1 MYKDM
6 TKLSNEQEEIE
17 NFLSDYILQVRT
29 MSILSDTEIKLVMR
43 KLMEESPEWFWTL
56 MERYRKKQL
65 TKMMQDIAKDVH
77 KDPIGYARKVT

>member
-6 TKLSNEQEEIE
+6 TKLSNEQEDIE

-29 MSILSDTEIKLVMR
+29 MSTLSDIEIKLVMR
-43 KLMEESPEWFWTL
+43 KLMEESPEWFWML

-77 KDPIGYARKVT
+77 KDPIGYARRVT

>member
-1 MYKDM
+1 M
-6 TKLSNEQEEIE
+6 TKLNSEQEEIE

-29 MSILSDTEIKLVMR
+29 MSTLSDTEIKLVMR
-43 KLMEESPEWFWTL
+43 KLMEENPEWFWTL

-77 KDPIGYARKVT
+77 KDPIGYVRKVA

>member
-1 MYKDM
+1 M
-6 TKLSNEQEEIE
+6 TKLNSEQEEIE

-29 MSILSDTEIKLVMR
+29 MAVLSDTEIKLVMR

-65 TKMMQDIAKDVH
+65 TKMMQDIAKDV
-77 KDPIGYARKVT
+77 KSDVKGFIRKVA

>member
-1 MYKDM
+1 M
-6 TKLSNEQEEIE
+6 TKLSNEQEDIE